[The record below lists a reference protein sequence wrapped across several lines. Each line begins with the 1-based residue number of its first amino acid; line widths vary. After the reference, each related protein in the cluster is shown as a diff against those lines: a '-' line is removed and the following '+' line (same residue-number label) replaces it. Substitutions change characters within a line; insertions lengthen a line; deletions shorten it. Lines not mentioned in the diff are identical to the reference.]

1 MSKTNIMFFVTMA
14 AMLLSQPKV
23 SAQNSGFTMFD
34 WMEEERNFFMLDWI
48 EDGYE
53 EYYDV
58 ESFDFLGFS
67 TKFDGVLDNFDEIMR
82 SSDGGYNLFNQQ
94 FGSDVNGGFN
104 IGTQQFG
111 YETPL
116 GGGWL
121 VLTMAGTAYA
131 FKKRKNNN
139 KK

>member
-1 MSKTNIMFFVTMA
+1 MNNYKKQKILVLSMGLGVAMLTSTSMQAQALNLLDEYYEELEQQSIQRDKHTMA
-14 AMLLSQPKV
+14 VGRDLLRTSPAP
-23 SAQNSGFTMFD
+23 SA
-34 WMEEERNFFMLDWI
+34 EP
-48 EDGYE
+48 
-53 EYYDV
+53 V
-58 ESFDFLGFS
+58 
-67 TKFDGVLDNFDEIMR
+67 
-82 SSDGGYNLFNQQ
+82 GGYNISQEQ

>member
-1 MSKTNIMFFVTMA
+1 MFFVTMA